1 MRNLKKETNK
11 VYKTSDLS
19 VFNQLK
25 GNRPPN
31 PKHIARLCH
40 SIEQNGVLQNPII
53 VNENMDVIDGQHRL
67 LAAKKSISSIYYII
81 VEGYGLNEVQV
92 LNLNQKNWT
101 MLDFMNGYSDMG
113 IESYIKLRDFM
124 AEYKDFKFSNCLALC
139 SNKASTSMYGIN
151 QKYRY
156 NKASKTS
163 EVFEEGTWEGGDFKL
178 AVENADK
185 LLMIKP
191 YYKGYNRSCFVSTM
205 LTLLKN
211 ENFDFFVFLNKL
223 KLQVSKMEDCAS
235 ISQYKMLI
243 EEIYNYRSRVKVS
256 LRY

>member
-1 MRNLKKETNK
+1 MNLKKEVNK
-11 VYKTSDLS
+11 VYKTSNLN

-40 SIEQNGVLQNPII
+40 SIEQNGILQNPII

-81 VEGYGLNEVQV
+81 VEGYGLNEVQL

-101 MLDFMNGYSDMG
+101 MEDFMNGYADMG
-113 IESYIKLRDFM
+113 VESYVKLRDFM
-124 AEYKDFKFSNCLALC
+124 GEYRGFKFRNSLALC
-139 SNKASTSMYGIN
+139 SNKASTSMYDIN
-151 QKYRY
+151 QKYRR
-156 NKASKTS
+156 NKVSNMS
-163 EVFEEGTWEGGDFKL
+163 EVFEEGTWIGGDFRL
-178 AVENADK
+178 ARENADK
-185 LLMIKP
+185 LIMIEP
-191 YYKGYNRSCFVSTM
+191 YYKGYNRSSFVFTM
-205 LTLLKN
+205 LNLLNN

-223 KLQVSKMEDCAS
+223 KLQGSKMQDCAS
-235 ISQYKMLI
+235 ISQCRALI